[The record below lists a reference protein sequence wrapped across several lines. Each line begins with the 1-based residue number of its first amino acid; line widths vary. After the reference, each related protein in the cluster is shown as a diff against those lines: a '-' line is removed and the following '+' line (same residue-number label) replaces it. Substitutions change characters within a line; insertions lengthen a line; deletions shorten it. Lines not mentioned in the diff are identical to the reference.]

1 MTSHLHA
8 VRLLPAA
15 GAKGESGIMG
25 GFSKRTKDELARVMP
40 KHRCCRRAELAG
52 LLHGAGSLHLSQRG
66 FAVTAAF
73 ENAAVVR
80 KALKLLKAEFQYA
93 PQIVAEQ
100 TRRLR
105 QRRRYLLILDNPGD
119 AEGILRELGIM
130 NRGFVL
136 EGGISPEL
144 VKDECCRAAFL
155 RGVFLARGS
164 ITDPQKKSYHLE
176 FVTENE
182 DFASGLCYLMNLC
195 KFKARMGKRKTSF
208 VVYLKDVEMIARFL
222 TFISAHAALL
232 QLEEIR
238 VLKGMREE
246 INRLVNCDT
255 ANLEKTVSAA
265 MSQID
270 LISKLIDSGGL
281 ERLPESLREVA
292 MLRLEHPEAS
302 LKELG
307 ELAVPRM
314 SKSAINH
321 RMRRLREWV
330 KKYAEEEGIIPDWA
344 N

>member
-1 MTSHLHA
+1 M
-8 VRLLPAA
+8 
-15 GAKGESGIMG
+15 
-25 GFSKRTKDELARVMP
+25 
-40 KHRCCRRAELAG
+40 
-52 LLHGAGSLHLSQRG
+52 
-66 FAVTAAF
+66 
-73 ENAAVVR
+73 
-80 KALKLLKAEFQYA
+80 
-93 PQIVAEQ
+93 
-100 TRRLR
+100 
-105 QRRRYLLILDNPGD
+105 
-119 AEGILRELGIM
+119 
-130 NRGFVL
+130 
-136 EGGISPEL
+136 
-144 VKDECCRAAFL
+144 
-155 RGVFLARGS
+155 
-164 ITDPQKKSYHLE
+164 
-176 FVTENE
+176 
-182 DFASGLCYLMNLC
+182 
-195 KFKARMGKRKTSF
+195 
-208 VVYLKDVEMIARFL
+208 
-222 TFISAHAALL
+222 
-232 QLEEIR
+232 
-238 VLKGMREE
+238 LKGMREE